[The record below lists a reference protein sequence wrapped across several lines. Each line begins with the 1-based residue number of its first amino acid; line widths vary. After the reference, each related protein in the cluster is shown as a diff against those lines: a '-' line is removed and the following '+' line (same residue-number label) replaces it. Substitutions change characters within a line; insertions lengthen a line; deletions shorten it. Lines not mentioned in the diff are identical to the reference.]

1 MRREQVA
8 AALRYL
14 QQKAD
19 LRRRIESATSLDQPT
34 DQDAADVAVDIAAG
48 FVPGVGQAQAARDF
62 ERSRRQGDR
71 LGQVLAGVGMIPV
84 AGGVGKVISKGRKAI
99 DKALETKFQRRV
111 DEEFDT
117 LIDEYNALKDAK
129 GGRVLNTDTAR
140 ELEPE
145 YLKDRTK
152 SADVHEPASAFVKKL
167 YSKRLA
173 EPTPAG
179 KVPVVVF
186 TAGGTGA
193 GKSSG
198 LKMLELDNPAFAQA
212 ELVYDTNMNKFS
224 SAVDKIEQALKAGRE
239 VKIIYTYRDPAEALR
254 QGALTRATGQEID
267 YGSGRTVPLREHGNT
282 HVGSRQV
289 IEQLRQHYKNNPKVE
304 FGAIDNSHGR
314 DNARRAQ
321 FEDLPELSDNPELR
335 RKLENELE
343 EAYRAGEI
351 SEATYLG
358 FKDY

>member
-14 QQKAD
+14 QDKAD
-19 LRRRIESATSLDQPT
+19 LRRRFESATSLDQPT

-71 LGQVLAGVGMIPV
+71 LGQILAGVGMIPV
-84 AGGVGKVISKGRKAI
+84 VGGVGKVVAKGKKAI
-99 DKALETKFQRRV
+99 DKALEAKFMRRV

-117 LIDEYNALKDAK
+117 LIDEYSALEDAK

-140 ELEPE
+140 ELEPA
-145 YLKDRTK
+145 YIKDRTK
-152 SADVHEPASAFVKKL
+152 SADVHEPASSFVKKL
-167 YSKRLA
+167 YAKRLA
-173 EPTPAG
+173 EPTPKG
-179 KVPVVVF
+179 KMPMVVF

-198 LKMLELDNPAFAQA
+198 LEHLETQSPMIAKA

-224 SAVDKIEQALKAGRE
+224 SADTKIKQALESGRE
-239 VKIIYTYRDPAEALR
+239 VTILFSYRDPAEALR
-254 QGALTRATGQEID
+254 RGALTRATRQEAKH
-267 YGSGRTVPLREHGNT
+267 GSGRTVPLAEHGNT

-289 IEQLRQHYKNNPKVE
+289 IDQLRKAYRGDNRVKFV
-304 FGAIDNSHGR
+304 AIDNSRGKG
-314 DNARRAQ
+314 NAEIVE
-321 FEDLPELSDNPELR
+321 FEDLPQLSDNPELR

-351 SEATYLG
+351 SESTYLG

>member
-19 LRRRIESATSLDQPT
+19 LRRRVESATSLDQPT

-48 FVPGVGQAQAARDF
+48 FVPGIGQAQAARDF

-71 LGQVLAGVGMIPV
+71 LGQLLAGVGMIPV
-84 AGGVGKVISKGRKAI
+84 VGGVGKVVGKGAKVI
-99 DKALETKFQRRV
+99 DKALESKFMRRV

-117 LIDEYNALKDAK
+117 LIDEYNALDDAK

-140 ELEPE
+140 ELEPA
-145 YLKDRTK
+145 YIKDRTK

-167 YSKRLA
+167 YAKRLA

-179 KVPVVVF
+179 KFPVVVF

-198 LKMLELDNPAFAQA
+198 LKMLESANPAFGKA

-224 SAVDKIEQALKAGRE
+224 SATDKIDQALESGRE
-239 VKIIYTYRDPAEALR
+239 VKILYTYRDPAEALR
-254 QGALTRATGQEID
+254 QGALTRAMNQEAEF
-267 YGSGRTVPLREHGNT
+267 GSGRTVPLREHGNT

-289 IEQLRQHYKNNPKVE
+289 IEQLREHYKGNPKVD
-304 FGAIDNSHGR
+304 FTAIDNSRGR
-314 DNARRAQ
+314 GNAANVN

-335 RKLENELE
+335 KRLQNELE